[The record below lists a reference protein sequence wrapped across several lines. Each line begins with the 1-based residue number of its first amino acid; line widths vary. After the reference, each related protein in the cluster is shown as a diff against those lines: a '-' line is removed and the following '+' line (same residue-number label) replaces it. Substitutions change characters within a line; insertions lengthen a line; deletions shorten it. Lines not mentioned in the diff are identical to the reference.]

1 MFLHMPQSSILI
13 IDDDPAH
20 LHIYCLVVE
29 SAGFRALPVQVSCK
43 EIELPQDAAIDAVLL
58 DYCLPENIRAADI
71 ARRVRAQ
78 YPDVPIMS
86 LSDLPEAPADIA
98 PLVQGF
104 VRKGNPEKLIATL
117 RKLVQKS
124 PSLPQ
129 ATV

>member
-1 MFLHMPQSSILI
+1 MFFSAMTQGSVLI

-29 SAGFRALPVQVSCK
+29 SAGFRALPVLVSCK
-43 EIELPQDAAIDAVLL
+43 EIELPQDAAVDAVLL
-58 DYCLPENIRAADI
+58 DYCLPENIRATDI
-71 ARRVRAQ
+71 ARRVQAR
-78 YPDVPIMS
+78 YPGVPIMS

-117 RKLVQKS
+117 RGLVDGTSS
-124 PSLPQ
+124 P
-129 ATV
+129 